1 MLPQK
6 YLNVLQ
12 KIYNKLSGTNINWV
26 ITGST
31 AFIIQGIPL
40 APNDIDIQTDERGAY
55 QIEKCFK
62 DFIKTKV
69 RLSSDGKIS
78 SHFGCLEI
86 DGIKVEIMGDIRKNI
101 NGVWEEPVDLRKY
114 KKYISFKDMHLP
126 VLDLEYEYEA
136 YMKMG
141 RVEKAMLLKEWICKI
156 KKSEVGGRTR
166 GIDPFSRT
174 NLI

>member
-1 MLPQK
+1 MLAQK

-86 DGIKVEIMGDIRKNI
+86 DGIKDVI
-101 NGVWEEPVDLRKY
+101 NESRWVYQVPAGFFD
-114 KKYISFKDMHLP
+114 FQ
-126 VLDLEYEYEA
+126 
-136 YMKMG
+136 
-141 RVEKAMLLKEWICKI
+141 
-156 KKSEVGGRTR
+156 R
-166 GIDPFSRT
+166 GI
-174 NLI
+174 II